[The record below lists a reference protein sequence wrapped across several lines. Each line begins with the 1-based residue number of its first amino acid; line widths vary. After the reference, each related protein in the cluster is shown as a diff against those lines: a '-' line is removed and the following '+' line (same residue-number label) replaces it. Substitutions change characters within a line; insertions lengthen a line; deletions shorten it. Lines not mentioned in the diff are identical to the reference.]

1 MEKAQNEYALA
12 LKNIPDDKYA
22 LAQLKVVT
30 AQLQN
35 IENTNKAYSEAVTL
49 GDSYLKNREYDKA
62 FSEYQKASQLKQNE
76 EYPKQKIE
84 EVSKILDSKNPLGI
98 KNISDKD
105 WNEDN
110 I

>member
-1 MEKAQNEYALA
+1 MKKAQSEYTCA

-22 LAQLKVVT
+22 LSQLKAVT
-30 AQLQN
+30 DQLQN
-35 IENTNKAYSEAVTL
+35 IENIDKSYSESIML
-49 GDSYLKNREYDKA
+49 GDTHLKNREYDKA
-62 FSEYQKASQLKQNE
+62 FSEYQKASQLKQDE

-84 EVSKILDSKNPLGI
+84 EVSKVLDRKNPLGI